1 MSEKQRLNQLTDGI
15 ISAAIAVHREL
26 GPGLLEGA
34 YEAFLA
40 HELLSRGYMLERQ
53 KPLAVT
59 YRGEKVDLGYRV
71 DLLVEDSVIV
81 EVKAVERFHRIHG
94 AQLVSYLRQS
104 GCKVGLLFNF
114 NVKWLVEDGIMRRV
128 NGFPE

>member
-1 MSEKQRLNQLTDGI
+1 MSEKERLNGLTDGI
-15 ISAAIAVHREL
+15 IAAAIAVHKEL
-26 GPGLLEGA
+26 GPGLLESA
-34 YEAFLA
+34 YDAFLA
-40 HELLSRGYMLERQ
+40 HELLTRGFTLERQ

-59 YRGEKVDLGYRV
+59 YRGQRLDLGYRI
-71 DLLVEDSVIV
+71 DLLVEESAIV
-81 EVKAVERFHRIHG
+81 EVKAVERFNRVHG

-114 NVKWLVEDGIMRRV
+114 NVKWFVEDGIMRRV